1 MFLQACSLGHA
12 DCVRA
17 LVKAGANTALLNR
30 SGRTGW
36 QLAAT
41 AAGASRPEGGGWAD
55 TVTVLEKYAAR
66 GRRGKAEYER
76 LRCESELHAANA
88 AVAALETSELAL
100 GNVAQPALR

>member
-66 GRRGKAEYER
+66 GRGKEYER

>member
-1 MFLQACSLGHA
+1 VFLQACSLGHA

-66 GRRGKAEYER
+66 GRGKEYER
-76 LRCESELHAANA
+76 LRWESELHAANA